1 MAIPGSGAQI
11 SFGAVNQSFTNFTPG
26 SAGSA
31 PSGGQ
36 NIKLSSILGN
46 KPIYTVN
53 QSTGTQI
60 SFSLV
65 FGGKVP
71 PFPPYGP

>member
-1 MAIPGSGAQI
+1 MAVPGSGAQI
-11 SFGAVNQSFTNFTPG
+11 SFGAVNQSFTNLAPG

-36 NIKLSSILGN
+36 NIKLSSVLGSN
-46 KPIYTVN
+46 PIYTVN
-53 QSTGTQI
+53 ISAGTEI
-60 SFSLV
+60 KFTLA
-65 FGGKVP
+65 FGGKNA